1 MKRHIALSIA
11 LLGFTA
17 SSMAAVSSQEAAQIG
32 KTLTAFGAIQAGN
45 AEGTIPPYT
54 GGLTK
59 APADFKPDSG
69 FWADPFRDE
78 KPLLRINAQ
87 NMAQYADKLSE
98 GQKEALKKFPDYYY
112 DIYPSHRTTAYPQDV
127 LEATT
132 RNATTCNTTKEGL
145 AVDVACRGG
154 LPFPIP
160 KTGNEVI
167 WNQQLRYKIGHG
179 YSTTSSSNSW
189 VMDANGQRTKAAEQA
204 TFEEQP
210 YYQTE
215 QADRDPN
222 MYARVYSL
230 NNYPARRS
238 GEVTGINDYLDPTTK
253 PRRAFS
259 YSPGQRRVKLAP
271 EFSFDTPVA
280 SQGGVTLFDELQMF
294 SGSQDRFDYKLVGRK
309 EMYIPYN
316 AYKFYFECKQDDQ
329 FTTHHANPACERWEL
344 HRVWVVEATLKPGKR
359 HVYSKRTYYL
369 DEDTYGIGLYD
380 AWDQS
385 GALYRSIFLS
395 GVQLYDKTLPY
406 NVKNV
411 VYDFNKG
418 MWALLNDGLKGGYKF
433 FDKPRTERDMNP
445 EAIVARE
452 TQR

>member
-1 MKRHIALSIA
+1 MKTTLALSV
-11 LLGFTA
+11 LLMGFSTGGW
-17 SSMAAVSSQEAAQIG
+17 AAVSATEAQELG
-32 KTLTAFGAIQAGN
+32 KTLTPFGAIKAGN
-45 AEGTIPPYT
+45 AEGTIPAWD
-54 GGLTK
+54 GGLTTI
-59 APADFKPDSG
+59 PPGFVPDSG
-69 FWADPFRDE
+69 FWVDPFKDE
-78 KPLLRINAQ
+78 KPVMRIDAK
-87 NMAQYADKLSE
+87 NMDKYADKLSE
-98 GQKEALKKFPDYYY
+98 GQKALLKKYPDYYL
-112 DIYPSHRTTAYPQDV
+112 DIYPSHRTTAYPKEV
-127 LEATT
+127 LEATV
-132 RNATTCNTTKEGL
+132 RNATTCNTLKNGL
-145 AVDVACRGG
+145 AVDTACRGG

-160 KTGNEVI
+160 KTGNEVL

-189 VMDANGQRTKAAEQA
+189 VIDSNGQITKVAEQA

-210 YYQTE
+210 YYQTA
-215 QADRDPN
+215 QADRDPM

-230 NNYPARRS
+230 NNFPARRS
-238 GEVTGINDYLDPTTK
+238 GEVTTLNDYLDPLDK
-253 PRRAFS
+253 PRRAYS

-271 EFSFDTPVA
+271 EFAFDTPVP

-316 AYKFYFECKQDDQ
+316 AYKFYFGCKQEEQ
-329 FTTHHANPACERWEL
+329 FTKNHANPVCERWEL
-344 HRVWVVEATLKPGKR
+344 HRVWVVEATLKPGQR

-369 DEDTYGIGLYD
+369 DEDTFGTGLYD
-380 AWDQS
+380 AWDAS

-411 VYDFNKG
+411 VYDFNKN
-418 MWALLNDGLKGGYKF
+418 MWVLLNDGLKGGYKF
-433 FDKPRTERDMNP
+433 VDTPYSERQMNP
-445 EAIVARE
+445 EAIVARV